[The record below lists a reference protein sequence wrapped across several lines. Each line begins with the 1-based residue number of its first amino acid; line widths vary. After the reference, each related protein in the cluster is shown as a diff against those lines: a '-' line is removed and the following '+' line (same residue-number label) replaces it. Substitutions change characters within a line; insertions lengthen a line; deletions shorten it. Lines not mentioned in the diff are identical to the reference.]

1 MSSNKS
7 EDFNKQVQDM
17 VDNINQSATELSE
30 SNNCLLELINWET
43 SVLSI
48 FNESQKVEYFRL
60 TKFLLA
66 TKYQYQQILS
76 MKSETFFSKIFDEIT
91 YWFVD
96 SKRLSILQVERDFQS
111 CNISLI
117 TMYKFVQHD
126 KKLEK
131 LEDSESTSKQ
141 VLEEARNK
149 SHIFNFYIKK
159 CVVETIT
166 NYEERF
172 RAPMNIYNFIS

>member
-1 MSSNKS
+1 MSSNDS
-7 EDFNKQVQDM
+7 DEFNNQIQDM
-17 VDNINQSATELSE
+17 IDNINKSATELTQIE
-30 SNNCLLELINWET
+30 QCLEECLIWQDKI
-43 SVLSI
+43 LSLL
-48 FNESQKVEYFRL
+48 NDAQKVEYFRL
-60 TKFLLA
+60 TKFLTA

-117 TMYKFVQHD
+117 TMYNFVQHD

-131 LEDSESTSKQ
+131 LEDSELTSKQ